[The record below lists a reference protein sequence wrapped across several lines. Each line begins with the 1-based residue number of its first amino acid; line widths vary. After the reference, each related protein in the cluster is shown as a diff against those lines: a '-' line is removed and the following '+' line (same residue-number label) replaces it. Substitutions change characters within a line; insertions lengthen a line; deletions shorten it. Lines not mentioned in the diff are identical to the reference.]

1 MGGPGSVGAFNWF
14 LDGDNFAEGAFK
26 RLARFIRFDLARLLN
41 EAFGLFLVLGFDFGF
56 RNHLRLMSRL
66 ISQSLA
72 LDTTDHQIGALLIV
86 NTKGLTG
93 IVPEIELGKVAI

>member
-1 MGGPGSVGAFNWF
+1 MTPWLSNWHNA
-14 LDGDNFAEGAFK
+14 LEGAFESF
-26 RLARFIRFDLARLLN
+26 ARFVSADLTSLLN
-41 EAFGLFLVLGFDFGF
+41 EAFGLFLVLGFDFGFGF

-72 LDTTDHQIGALLIV
+72 PDATDRKVGPLYIV
-86 NTKGLTG
+86 NAKGLTG